1 VWVGRPLGGVGQPA
15 QKGLLPSPVYYT
27 GSTVSTAGG
36 WVGGCQAHLGGV
48 QQCGVLPC
56 RLLLF
61 TSSGSRRKEQQEEIP
76 RRLEDWRAA
85 GPLHHGLE
93 AAGPLHHATDSEVH
107 LCMGASQEG
116 WWHLLGL

>member
-36 WVGGCQAHLGGV
+36 WVCGCQAHLGGV
-48 QQCGVLPC
+48 QKCSVLPG

-61 TSSGSRRKEQQEEIP
+61 TSSDSRRKEQQEEVP
-76 RRLEDWRAA
+76 RRLEGWR
-85 GPLHHGLE
+85 G
-93 AAGPLHHATDSEVH
+93 AGPLHHATDSEVH
-107 LCMGASQEG
+107 LCMGVSQEG